1 MLRTVGSIDSA
12 ASPRGGRSA
21 APLRIARI
29 PWLCA
34 FIMLLAAGCRSDAYR
49 EVYTEKMAGRIR
61 VLEDQLNEAD
71 YANEVLRQKLH
82 RYEQQQTADADRRR
96 RGAAADDARDA
107 DADVE
112 VEIDRGADGDRLDVD
127 VDVDE
132 GDADDAQA
140 DEPPTSPLTPAP
152 RRRYPPVQPV
162 PPRAD
167 DLQPEDIDLGE
178 PLPPGGE
185 TDDAELPPGQI
196 PTPESARLLAPPVPE
211 SVSIHTGLSGR
222 HHHDSDGVEDG
233 LFLVLSVADA
243 AGNPIRCEEAISV
256 VVLDPERSGEE
267 ARLGRWNFS
276 AEEVAAY
283 FREHPLPSI
292 QLPILWREK
301 QPSGESMAI
310 FVRVMTDAD
319 QPLETDMLL
328 ELKAGGSP
336 QWAPRGLEGRAALP
350 IDRSSVF

>member
-1 MLRTVGSIDSA
+1 MLRIVGSIDSA
-12 ASPRGGRSA
+12 APPRGGRSA
-21 APLRIARI
+21 ALLRIVRI
-29 PWLCA
+29 RWLCA
-34 FIMLLAAGCRSDAYR
+34 LVVLLAAGCRSDAYR

-82 RYEQQQTADADRRR
+82 RYEQQSTAGANRRQGGDDAD
-96 RGAAADDARDA
+96 DSDP
-107 DADVE
+107 DVE
-112 VEIDRGADGDRLDVD
+112 VEVDRGGDGERLDVELD
-127 VDVDE
+127 VDRE
-132 GDADDAQA
+132 DANDQV
-140 DEPPTSPLTPAP
+140 DEPPRSPLTPAP

-185 TDDAELPPGQI
+185 SDDATLPPGQI
-196 PTPESARLLAPPVPE
+196 PTPESARLLVPPVPE

-222 HHHDSDGVEDG
+222 HHHDSDDIEDG
-233 LFLVLSVADA
+233 LFLVLTVADS
-243 AGNPIRCEEAISV
+243 AGNALRCDEAISV
-256 VVLDPERSGEE
+256 VVLDPARTGEE

-276 AEEVAAY
+276 AEEVAAH
-283 FREHPLPSI
+283 FRENPLPSI
-292 QLPILWREK
+292 QLPILWQEK
-301 QPSGESMAI
+301 KPSGESMAI

-328 ELKAGGSP
+328 EFKSGGTP
-336 QWAPRGLEGRAALP
+336 EWAPRGLQGQAALP